1 MDWFMG
7 LLTSN
12 QEEGA
17 VEDMSNLGKRKYE
30 EENLYRSKKM
40 YLMRQLH
47 NKMIIDVKGLA
58 QTIVEVKDA
67 NKRGCLYFAATEG
80 ILRWA
85 ILGGRFET

>member
-1 MDWFMG
+1 
-7 LLTSN
+7 
-12 QEEGA
+12 
-17 VEDMSNLGKRKYE
+17 
-30 EENLYRSKKM
+30 
-40 YLMRQLH
+40 
-47 NKMIIDVKGLA
+47 MIIDVKGLA